1 MHSILIYF
9 CGIFYTYK
17 KVCLILIIFPHNW
30 CLKLNFCSGGFDA
43 FGDTLQ
49 PQGPKPAASE
59 KQTGSSILKGDLDST
74 LASLAS
80 NLDINGPKQAVKK

>member
-1 MHSILIYF
+1 MHSVLIYF
-9 CGIFYTYK
+9 LGIFYSYK
-17 KVCLILIIFPHNW
+17 KVFLIFIFSPNW